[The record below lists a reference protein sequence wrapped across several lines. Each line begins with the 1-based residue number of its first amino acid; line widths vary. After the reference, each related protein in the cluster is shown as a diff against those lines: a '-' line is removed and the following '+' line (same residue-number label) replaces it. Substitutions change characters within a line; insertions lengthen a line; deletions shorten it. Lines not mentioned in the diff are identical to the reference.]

1 MKKFLLVLLVAVVVS
16 VSVTFE
22 EPELEGIDWKKVW
35 QFICS
40 LVGEL
45 KALYEKLKKSK
56 YWDELINILEKYGKQ
71 KAIDFCIE
79 KTQLDAICVMLV
91 NKLFEI
97 LK

>member
-1 MKKFLLVLLVAVVVS
+1 MKKFLLVLLVAIVAS

-71 KAIDFCIE
+71 KAIDFCID
-79 KTQLDAICVMLV
+79 KTHLDAICVMLV